1 MKDNE
6 IVEILEDGTIYY
18 FDLDVCNDEADKLL
32 TELYGKEGKVSNFDF
47 TASIFNLFVNSVHIL
62 HDSGWSVEELIGEV
76 LNHTGEFD
84 DYDDDDDD

>member
-1 MKDNE
+1 MRDTEMKDNE

-47 TASIFNLFVNSVHIL
+47 TASIFNLFVNSIHNVAYIMCIL
-62 HDSGWSVEELIGEV
+62 WL
-76 LNHTGEFD
+76 LR
-84 DYDDDDDD
+84 